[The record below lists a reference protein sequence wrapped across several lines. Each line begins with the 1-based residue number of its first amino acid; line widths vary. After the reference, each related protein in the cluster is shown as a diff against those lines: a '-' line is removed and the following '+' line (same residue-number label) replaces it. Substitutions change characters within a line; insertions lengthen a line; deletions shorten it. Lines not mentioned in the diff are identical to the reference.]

1 MGVRKVVALVSLLL
15 AGVLLAEAALAHG
28 YRGYGGNYRGHGGHY
43 YGPRY
48 SVSLGFGMGWPYGY
62 YPAPYYNYPPQVV
75 VVPSQPQT
83 YIQQES
89 APPAAAPAQPAYWYY
104 CGDARQYYPYV
115 KECPGGWQRVSPQ
128 PPR

>member
-1 MGVRKVVALVSLLL
+1 MGMRKVAALVALLL
-15 AGVLLAEAALAHG
+15 AGALVAEAAFAHG
-28 YRGYGGNYRGHGGHY
+28 YRGYGGGYRGYGGNY

-48 SVSLGFGMGWPYGY
+48 GVSLGFGFGWPYGY

-89 APPAAAPAQPAYWYY
+89 APPAPAPAQPAYWYY
-104 CGDARQYYPYV
+104 CADARQYYPYIQ
-115 KECPGGWQRVSPQ
+115 ECPGGWQRVSPQ